1 MVATPHDGQGTTV
14 TFGGSTYTVTDIT
27 VNFTDAGGD
36 DSLDV
41 SHLGLVDGSAVATQA
56 RPLVGGTTDTGT
68 ECQIELLGGGAP
80 SAGTEA
86 QLVISGAVVVNA
98 CSRCTASSIR
108 ATVNDVVRSSATF
121 RVGTSG
127 CSSS

>member
-1 MVATPHDGQGTTV
+1 MVATPHDGSGTTV
-14 TFGGSTYTVTDIT
+14 TFDGASYTVTDIT
-27 VNFTDAGGD
+27 VNFSDAGGD

-41 SHLGLVDGSAVATQA
+41 SHLGLASGDNVATQA

-80 SAGTEA
+80 AAGTEA
-86 QLVISGAVVVNA
+86 TLVISGAISISD
-98 CSRCTASSIR
+98 CSRCTASSVR

-121 RVGTSG
+121 RVGTQG
-127 CSSS
+127 CVS